1 MCRFVA
7 YLGKPIYADE
17 LITKP
22 KNSLMK
28 QSYHA
33 LEAEITVNG
42 DGFGLGWYNHA
53 RRDEPALYRS
63 IRPAWNDENL
73 SYNAPMIYTNCL
85 LAHIRAATQGGVSI
99 HNSHP
104 FQYKQYLMMQNGG
117 IQEFKKIKRKM
128 INLLDEEVFNWIDG
142 QTDTQYT
149 FALFITLA
157 ERRRKDQGKL
167 SFEELHD
174 CLNETFAIIEGLKK
188 EVGLDTPSL
197 YNLVLTDGKAMIATR
212 YSTRP
217 EIETRSLHLA
227 MNARCYISEDGNLTL
242 KDTGKKKEGVLISSE
257 VLTENKELWT
267 EVPENHFIMVQED
280 LSVRLK
286 KLD

>member
-7 YLGKPIYADE
+7 YLGKPIFADE
-17 LITKP
+17 LIMKP
-22 KNSLMK
+22 RNSLMK

-85 LAHIRAATQGGVSI
+85 FAHIRAATQGGVSI

-117 IQEFKKIKRKM
+117 ILEFKKIKRRM

-142 QTDTQYT
+142 QTDTQYI

-157 ERRRKDQGKL
+157 ERRRKDKGKL
-167 SFEELHD
+167 NFDELHS
-174 CLNETFAIIEGLKK
+174 CLNETFAIIEDLKK
-188 EVGLDTPSL
+188 EVGVDAPSI

-212 YSTRP
+212 YSTKP
-217 EIETRSLHLA
+217 EVETRSLHLA
-227 MNARCYISEDGNLTL
+227 MNAQCYICEEGNLTL
-242 KDTGKKKEGVLISSE
+242 KDQEEEKEGVLISSE
-257 VLTENKELWT
+257 VLTDNRELWT
-267 EVPENHFIMVQED
+267 SVPENHFIMVEED
-280 LSVRLK
+280 LTVRLK
-286 KLD
+286 ELD

>member
-17 LITKP
+17 LIMKP
-22 KNSLMK
+22 RNSLMK

-53 RRDEPALYRS
+53 RRKEPALYRS

-85 LAHIRAATQGGVSI
+85 FAHIRAATQGGVSI

-117 IQEFKKIKRKM
+117 ILEFKKIKRKM

-142 QTDTQYT
+142 QTDTQYI
-149 FALFITLA
+149 FALFISLA
-157 ERRRKDQGKL
+157 EKRRIDHGKL
-167 SFEELHD
+167 SFDEIHG
-174 CLNETFAIIEGLKK
+174 CLNETFAIIEELKK
-188 EVGLDTPSL
+188 EVGVDAPSL

-212 YSTRP
+212 YSTQP
-217 EIETRSLHLA
+217 KVETRSLHLA
-227 MNARCYISEDGNLTL
+227 MNAQCYICEEGNLTL
-242 KDTGKKKEGVLISSE
+242 RDKNQEKRGVLISSE
-257 VLTENKELWT
+257 VLTDRKELWT
-267 EVPENHFIMVQED
+267 TVPENHFIMVEED
-280 LSVRLK
+280 LTVRLK
-286 KLD
+286 ELD

>member
-17 LITKP
+17 LLMQP

-42 DGFGLGWYNHA
+42 DGFGLGWYDHS

-73 SYNAPMIYTNCL
+73 SYNAPMIRANCL
-85 LAHIRAATQGGVSI
+85 LGHIRAATQGGVSI

-104 FQYKQYLMMQNGG
+104 FQYKEYLMMQNGG
-117 IQEFKKIKRKM
+117 IQEFRKIKRKL
-128 INLLDEEVFNWIDG
+128 INLLDEDVFNWIDG

-149 FALFITLA
+149 FALFITIA
-157 ERRRKDQGKL
+157 EKLQQDKGKL
-167 SFEELHD
+167 DFHD
-174 CLNETFAIIEGLKK
+174 VAHCLNETFGTIEALKK
-188 EVGLDTPSL
+188 EAGVDAPSL
-197 YNLVLTDGKAMIATR
+197 YNLVLTNGKAMIATR
-212 YSTRP
+212 YSTKP

-227 MNARCYISEDGNLTL
+227 MDADCYICEQGFMHFEH
-242 KDTGKKKEGVLISSE
+242 KDDEEKSVLISSE
-257 VLTENKELWT
+257 VLTDNRELWT
-267 EVPENHFIMVQED
+267 EVPENHFIMVEED
-280 LSVRLK
+280 LKVRLK
-286 KLD
+286 PLD